1 MSSEPLSLP
10 AAVPQPRRPP
20 IPFVAALVPVAAGVV
35 LWTVTGS
42 ILSLCFAL
50 LGPLMIFGSLLDG
63 IRQRRRETKRLT
75 AETEAAWER
84 VEGELVERQNQESA
98 RLWRRHP
105 DVARCLTE
113 EPLHE
118 DRPAEAG
125 TVLVLGRGECP
136 SEIRLTG
143 GDDDRGRELRRRAAM
158 LDDAPVVVPLGRGVC
173 IRAGR
178 SVGLAIARALIA
190 QLCLRHLPSRLA
202 LASPLPAGWA
212 FAHAR
217 SVSRGVWTVGVAVD
231 GAVPVA
237 DSVIWVCSAED
248 PVPDGVTTVI
258 DCVDPSDAT
267 LRTADGTQQIV
278 AECLSVAQFA
288 ALANASAERTGG
300 DAELPHR
307 VQLADLDSTVGAGG
321 LAAAIGRRIDG
332 DVVVDLV
339 ADGPHAM
346 VTGMTGVGKSEL
358 LVTWVAS
365 IAAAHG
371 PEHVVFVLADFKGG
385 TAFDPLAGLPHVTA
399 VLTDLDED
407 GARRGV
413 ESLTA
418 ELRRRE
424 RVLAGAGARD
434 IADPAVRMPRLVIVV
449 DEFAALLQEHPDL
462 GAVFTDI
469 AARGRALGMHLILGT
484 QRAAGVIR
492 DALAANCPLRISLRV
507 TDPADSR
514 MVIGSDAA
522 ADLEGGAL
530 SRGIAF
536 VRRPQDAV
544 ADAMRAAL
552 TGSDELKTIGARWAH
567 AERSPG
573 PWLPA
578 LPTELA
584 LQELPPASDGEV
596 LIGVADEPQRQRQP
610 AITLRVGRERGLG
623 VIGGPGAGKTALLR
637 TLRVQDQN
645 AFTIPSD
652 PEGAWDALALLESG
666 QVAAGLIL
674 CDDVDRLLAAYPTDY
689 SLAFA
694 DRLEQFVRAAENR
707 CIVLT
712 AGRATGATSRVL
724 EALPERMLLRL
735 PTRSEHLAAG
745 GETASFLRDRPPGRG
760 HLALREVQ
768 VAWVPSAG
776 EADDGDRW
784 GEGEYWQPE
793 RRLVGVI
800 GNGSV
805 RLLDGLR
812 AAFPEWEVVP
822 AGAGVTGT
830 ASSGPEPTG
839 DVPAADA
846 HASVPLGSIIVGDG
860 EAWQR
865 DWGRWQRVRAEGEV
879 LVLAECAAQLRTLVG
894 MRELPPYA
902 RPHRARAWRVLDS
915 RPPTRVVLPGETQA
929 G

>member
-1 MSSEPLSLP
+1 M
-10 AAVPQPRRPP
+10 
-20 IPFVAALVPVAAGVV
+20 AALVPVAAGLV

-63 IRQRRRETKRLT
+63 IRQRRKETKRLKAE
-75 AETEAAWER
+75 AETAWER
-84 VEGELVERQNQESA
+84 VDAELTEQRSQERA

-105 DVARCLTE
+105 DVAHCLTE
-113 EPLHE
+113 ESLHE

-125 TVLVLGRGECP
+125 TALVLGCGERP
-136 SEIRLTG
+136 SEIRLSG
-143 GDDDRGRELRRRAAM
+143 GDDDRGREMRRSAAM
-158 LDDAPVVVPLGRGVC
+158 LDDAPVVVPLGRGIC
-173 IRAGR
+173 IRAPR

-190 QLCLRHLPSRLA
+190 QLCLRHLPTRLA
-202 LASPLPAGWA
+202 LAGPLPEGRV

-217 SVSRGVWTVGVAVD
+217 SASRGVWTIGVAME
-231 GAVPVA
+231 GSIPAA
-237 DSVIWVCSAED
+237 DALIWVRAAED
-248 PVPDGVTTVI
+248 PVPDGITTVI
-258 DCVDPSDAT
+258 DCVQPNEAT
-267 LRTADGTQQIV
+267 LRTADGTQQIS
-278 AECLSVAQFA
+278 AECVSAAQFA
-288 ALANASAERTGG
+288 ALANASSDRAGE
-300 DAELPHR
+300 DAELPRR
-307 VQLADLDSTVGAGG
+307 VQLAELASTAGG
-321 LAAAIGRRIDG
+321 GGLSAAIGRRIHG

-365 IAAAHG
+365 MAAAHG
-371 PEHVVFVLADFKGG
+371 PDEVVFVLADFKGG
-385 TAFDPLAGLPHVTA
+385 TAFDPLAGLPHVTT

-434 IADPAVRMPRLVIVV
+434 IADPAVQMPRLVIVV

-484 QRAAGVIR
+484 QRASGVIR

-507 TDPADSR
+507 SDPADSR

-522 ADLEGGAL
+522 AELEGGSL

-536 VRRPQDAV
+536 VRRPQDAA
-544 ADAMRAAL
+544 ADAMRVAL
-552 TGSDELKTIGARWAH
+552 TRADELRTIGSRWAQ
-567 AERSPG
+567 AERPVG

-584 LQELPPASDGEV
+584 LAELAPASDGEV
-596 LIGVADEPQRQRQP
+596 LIGIADEPQRQRQP

-623 VIGGPGAGKTALLR
+623 VIGGPGSGKTTLLR
-637 TLRVQDQN
+637 TLRFQDEDS
-645 AFTIPSD
+645 FTIPSD
-652 PEGAWDALALLESG
+652 PEGAWDALAMLESG
-666 QVAAGLIL
+666 RVAADLIL

-694 DRLEQFVRAAENR
+694 DRLEQFVRSAENR

-712 AGRATGATSRVL
+712 AGRATGAASRAL

-735 PTRSEHLAAG
+735 PSRSEHLAAG
-745 GETASFLRDRPPGRG
+745 GETASFLRDRTPGRG
-760 HLALREVQ
+760 HLASHEVQ
-768 VAWVPSAG
+768 VAWVPP
-776 EADDGDRW
+776 EEDADGADRW
-784 GEGEYWQPE
+784 DDGEYWQPQ
-793 RRLVGVI
+793 RGLVGVI
-800 GNGSV
+800 GNGST
-805 RLLDGLR
+805 RLLAGFR
-812 AAFPEWEVVP
+812 AAFPDREVVP
-822 AGAGVTGT
+822 AGPSAAGAAG
-830 ASSGPEPTG
+830 AGPEPVG
-839 DVPAADA
+839 RALAVDAPGALSPAR
-846 HASVPLGSIIVGDG
+846 IIVGDG

-865 DWGRWQRVRAEGEV
+865 DWSRWQSVRAEGEV
-879 LVLAECAAQLRTLVG
+879 LVLAECAAQLRTMVG

-915 RPPTRVVLPGETQA
+915 RPPTRVLLPRELEA